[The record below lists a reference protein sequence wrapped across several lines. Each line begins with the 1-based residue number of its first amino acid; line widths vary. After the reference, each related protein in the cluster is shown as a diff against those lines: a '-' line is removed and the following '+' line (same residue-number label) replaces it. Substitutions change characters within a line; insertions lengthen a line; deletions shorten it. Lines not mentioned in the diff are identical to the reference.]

1 MKNGIVDKL
10 STYAALIGVIA
21 TIGGGFYAWGEFNTR
36 LSAIEGSSI
45 DISGITTNTAEIAK
59 SNERI
64 SLLEKSESEAPDVSG
79 IKKNETNIAVA
90 QKEIE
95 VLKLQIQELKL
106 KAQNPLANSWPKE
119 RRGKRT
125 NNPR

>member
-45 DISGITTNTAEIAK
+45 DISGITTNTAAIAK

-106 KAQNPLANSWPKE
+106 KSQNPLAN
-119 RRGKRT
+119 
-125 NNPR
+125 

>member
-36 LSAIEGSSI
+36 LSAIESTTV
-45 DISGITTNTAEIAK
+45 DVSGISKNTAEIAK

-64 SLLEKSESEAPDVSG
+64 SLLEKDNKDNDISG
-79 IKKNETNIAVA
+79 ISKNEKQVA
-90 QKEIE
+90 ILSKEVE

-106 KAQNPLANSWPKE
+106 KSQNPLAN
-119 RRGKRT
+119 
-125 NNPR
+125 

>member
-1 MKNGIVDKL
+1 MKMKNGIVDKL

-36 LSAIEGSSI
+36 LSSIEGSNV
-45 DISGITTNTAEIAK
+45 DISGIAKNTGEIAK

-106 KAQNPLANSWPKE
+106 KAQNPLAN
-119 RRGKRT
+119 
-125 NNPR
+125 

>member
-1 MKNGIVDKL
+1 MKMKNGIVDKL

-45 DISGITTNTAEIAK
+45 DVSGISKNTAEIAK

-64 SLLEKSESEAPDVSG
+64 SLLEKDNKDNDISG
-79 IKKNETNIAVA
+79 ISKNEKQIAINS
-90 QKEIE
+90 KEVE

-106 KAQNPLANSWPKE
+106 KAQNPLAN
-119 RRGKRT
+119 
-125 NNPR
+125 

>member
-45 DISGITTNTAEIAK
+45 DISGITTTTAEIAK

-106 KAQNPLANSWPKE
+106 KAQNPLAN
-119 RRGKRT
+119 
-125 NNPR
+125 

>member
-1 MKNGIVDKL
+1 MKMKNGIIDKL

-36 LSAIEGSSI
+36 LSSIEGSNV
-45 DISGITTNTAEIAK
+45 DISGIAKNTGEIAK

-64 SLLEKSESEAPDVSG
+64 SLLEKSDKERPDVSG
-79 IKKNETNIAVA
+79 IAKNEKQVA
-90 QKEIE
+90 INQKEIE

-106 KAQNPLANSWPKE
+106 KSTNPLSN
-119 RRGKRT
+119 
-125 NNPR
+125 

>member
-1 MKNGIVDKL
+1 MKNGIIDKL
-10 STYAALIGVIA
+10 STYAALVGVIA

-36 LSAIEGSSI
+36 LSSIEGSNV
-45 DISGITTNTAEIAK
+45 DVSGISKNTAEIAK

-64 SLLEKSESEAPDVSG
+64 SLLEKSDNERPDVSG
-79 IKKNETNIAVA
+79 IAKNEKQTAIN

-106 KAQNPLANSWPKE
+106 KAQNPLAN
-119 RRGKRT
+119 
-125 NNPR
+125 

>member
-36 LSAIEGSSI
+36 LSAIEGSSV
-45 DISGITTNTAEIAK
+45 DISGITKNTADIAK

-64 SLLEKSESEAPDVSG
+64 SLLEKSDSEAPDVSG
-79 IKKNETNIAVA
+79 IGKNATNVAIA

-106 KAQNPLANSWPKE
+106 KAQNPLAN
-119 RRGKRT
+119 
-125 NNPR
+125 

>member
-64 SLLEKSESEAPDVSG
+64 SLLEKSDKERPDVSG
-79 IKKNETNIAVA
+79 IAKNEKQVA
-90 QKEIE
+90 INQKEIE

-106 KAQNPLANSWPKE
+106 KSTNPLSN
-119 RRGKRT
+119 
-125 NNPR
+125 

>member
-45 DISGITTNTAEIAK
+45 DVSGISKNTAEIAK

-79 IKKNETNIAVA
+79 IKKNETSVAVLE
-90 QKEIE
+90 KEVE

-106 KAQNPLANSWPKE
+106 KAQNPLAN
-119 RRGKRT
+119 
-125 NNPR
+125 

>member
-36 LSAIEGSSI
+36 LSSIEGSNV
-45 DISGITTNTAEIAK
+45 DISGIAKNTGEIAK
-59 SNERI
+59 SNER
-64 SLLEKSESEAPDVSG
+64 PDVSG
-79 IKKNETNIAVA
+79 IAKNEKQVA
-90 QKEIE
+90 INQKEIE

-106 KAQNPLANSWPKE
+106 KSTNPLSN
-119 RRGKRT
+119 
-125 NNPR
+125 